1 MNTRSLKF
9 RLVTWYAGWLA
20 VLFVVFGIFVYQSLS
35 YYLKDSLREA
45 LARRA
50 RQVADLAQRTTLDWE
65 TTGTEIQTHFAP
77 EANSRLTRVTIN
89 DEIVYV
95 SGPPADASFDPR
107 TVPAAGV
114 VPAGESFVRRALPDG
129 RVLYVVVL
137 ARLAGGRNF
146 VVEEGFSEGPI
157 RTTLEA
163 WLTVLILGLLILI
176 IIAALGGFWLA
187 QRALQPVDRIIDS
200 AQRISSLN
208 LSERLPVHHTG
219 DELER
224 LSVALNSMIAR
235 LDDAFQQTRRFLADA
250 SHELRTPL
258 TMMQAELEAIHERTD
273 LKPNIRELAASG
285 LDEVQRLKTIVEGL
299 LALSRLD
306 AGEALEQR
314 TPVDLAELAAT
325 TADQMCLLAEDKGI
339 TVTCHSGTRV
349 MVEGDRSRL
358 KQVMVNLLDNAI
370 KYTPS
375 GGNVT
380 VKVFTRE
387 NKAVTEVRD
396 NGIGIPSEAVPRV
409 FERFFRVDK
418 ARSRE
423 LGGAGLGLA
432 IVKSICVAHGGR
444 VEVHSEEGAGSR
456 FTVSLPLSNG
466 SINHHSDPHT

>member
-1 MNTRSLKF
+1 MNSRSLKF

-50 RQVADLAQRTTLDWE
+50 RQVADLAQRTTVDWE
-65 TTGTEIQTHFAP
+65 TTGREIQSHFAP

-89 DEIVYV
+89 GEIVYV
-95 SGPPADASFDPR
+95 SGPPADANFDPR
-107 TVPAAGV
+107 AVPAAGE

-129 RVLYVVVL
+129 RMLYVVVL
-137 ARLAGGRNF
+137 SRSAGGRNF
-146 VVEEGFSEGPI
+146 VIEEGFSEGPI

-163 WLTVLILGLLILI
+163 WLTVLVLGLLLLI
-176 IIAALGGFWLA
+176 VGAALGGFWLA
-187 QRALQPVDRIIDS
+187 QKALHPVDQIIGS

-224 LSVALNSMIAR
+224 LSIALNSMIGR

-258 TMMQAELEAIHERTD
+258 TMMQAELEAIHERSD

-285 LDEVQRLKTIVEGL
+285 LHEVQRLKTIVEGL

-325 TADQMCLLAEDKGI
+325 TAEQMCLLAEDKGI
-339 TVTCHSGTRV
+339 SVMCHSGTKV

-380 VKVFTRE
+380 VNVFTKE
-387 NKAVTEVRD
+387 DKAVTEVRD
-396 NGIGIPSEAVPRV
+396 DGIGIPREAVPRV
-409 FERFFRVDK
+409 FDRFFRVDK

-423 LGGAGLGLA
+423 EGGAGLGLA

-444 VEVHSEEGAGSR
+444 VEVQSEEGAGSR

-466 SINHHSDPHT
+466 ATTHRSDRHT

>member
-1 MNTRSLKF
+1 MNARSLKV

-50 RQVADLAQRTTLDWE
+50 RQVADLAQRTTTDWG
-65 TTGTEIQTHFAP
+65 TTGREIQTHFAP
-77 EANSRLTRVTIN
+77 EANSRLTRVTI
-89 DEIVYV
+89 DGRIVYV
-95 SGPPADASFDPR
+95 SGPPADHSFDPGA
-107 TVPAAGV
+107 VPAAGEV
-114 VPAGESFVRRALPDG
+114 RAGESFVRRALPDG

-137 ARLAGGRNF
+137 SRLAGGRNF
-146 VVEEGFSEGPI
+146 VIEEGFSEGPI

-163 WLTVLILGLLILI
+163 WLTVLVLGLVVLIVVTG
-176 IIAALGGFWLA
+176 LGGFWLA
-187 QRALQPVDRIIDS
+187 QRALHPVDRIIYS

-314 TPVDLAELAAT
+314 TSVDLAELAAT
-325 TADQMCLLAEDKGI
+325 TADQMCLVAEDKG
-339 TVTCHSGTRV
+339 VSVACHSGAKV

-375 GGNVT
+375 GGTVT
-380 VKVFTRE
+380 LKVFTQE
-387 NKAVTEVRD
+387 DKAVTEVQD
-396 NGIGIPSEAVPRV
+396 NGIGIPPEAVPRV
-409 FERFFRVDK
+409 FDRFFRVDK

-444 VEVHSEEGAGSR
+444 VEVQSEEGTGSR
-456 FTVSLPLSNG
+456 FTVSLPLANG
-466 SINHHSDPHT
+466 AISHDSDQRP

>member
-50 RQVADLAQRTTLDWE
+50 RQVADLAQRTTADWQ
-65 TTGTEIQTHFAP
+65 TTGREIRTHFAP
-77 EANSRLTRVTIN
+77 EVNSRLTRVTIN
-89 DEIVYV
+89 GKIVYV
-95 SGPPADASFDPR
+95 SGPPADASFDPLA
-107 TVPAAGV
+107 VPAAGDV
-114 VPAGESFVRRALPDG
+114 RAGESFARRALPDG

-137 ARLAGGRNF
+137 SRLVGGRNF
-146 VVEEGFSEGPI
+146 VIEEGFSEGPI

-163 WLTVLILGLLILI
+163 WLTVLVLGLVVLI
-176 IIAALGGFWLA
+176 IVSALGGFWLA
-187 QRALQPVDRIIDS
+187 QRALQPVDRIIAS

-224 LSVALNSMIAR
+224 LSIALNSMIGR

-258 TMMQAELEAIHERTD
+258 TMMQAELEAIHERYD
-273 LKPNIRELAASG
+273 LKPNIREPAASG
-285 LDEVQRLKTIVEGL
+285 LDEVQRLRTIVEGL

-314 TPVDLAELAAT
+314 IPVDLAELAAT

-339 TVTCHSGTRV
+339 SVTCHSAAKV

-358 KQVMVNLLDNAI
+358 KQLMVNLLDNAI
-370 KYTPS
+370 KYTPP
-375 GGNVT
+375 GGNVM
-380 VKVFTRE
+380 VNVFTKE

-396 NGIGIPSEAVPRV
+396 NGIGIPREALPRV
-409 FERFFRVDK
+409 FDRFFRVDK

-432 IVKSICVAHGGR
+432 IVRSICVAHGGK
-444 VEVHSEEGAGSR
+444 VDVQSDEGAGSR
-456 FTVSLPLSNG
+456 FTISLPLSNG
-466 SINHHSDPHT
+466 PTSHDSARHI

>member
-20 VLFVVFGIFVYQSLS
+20 ALFIVFGIFVYQSLS

-50 RQVADLAQRTTLDWE
+50 RQVADLSQRATGDWE
-65 TTGTEIQTHFAP
+65 MTGREIQTHFAP

-89 DEIVYV
+89 GEIVYV
-95 SGPPADASFDPR
+95 SGPPADAGFDPM
-107 TVPAAGV
+107 TVPAAGK
-114 VPAGESFVRRALPDG
+114 VPAGESFVRRPLPDG
-129 RVLYVVVL
+129 RMLYVVVL
-137 ARLAGGRNF
+137 SRSAGGRDF
-146 VVEEGFSEGPI
+146 LIEEGFSEGPI
-157 RTTLEA
+157 RATLEA
-163 WLTVLILGLLILI
+163 WLTVLVVGLVVLIVG
-176 IIAALGGFWLA
+176 AALGGYWLA
-187 QRALQPVDRIIDS
+187 QRALQPVGQIIDS
-200 AQRISSLN
+200 AQQISSLN

-224 LSVALNSMIAR
+224 LSEALNSMIGR

-258 TMMQAELEAIHERTD
+258 TMMQAELETIHERAD
-273 LKPNIRELAASG
+273 LKANIRELAASG

-314 TPVDLAELAAT
+314 ALVNLGELAAT

-339 TVTCHSGTRV
+339 AVTCHSRTPV

-370 KYTPS
+370 KYTPT
-375 GGNVT
+375 GGKVT
-380 VKVFTRE
+380 VNVFEE
-387 NKAVTEVRD
+387 NGKAVAEVRD
-396 NGIGIPSEAVPRV
+396 NGMGIPREAVPRV

-444 VEVHSEEGAGSR
+444 VEVQSEEGAGSK

-466 SINHHSDPHT
+466 ASHQPDRRI